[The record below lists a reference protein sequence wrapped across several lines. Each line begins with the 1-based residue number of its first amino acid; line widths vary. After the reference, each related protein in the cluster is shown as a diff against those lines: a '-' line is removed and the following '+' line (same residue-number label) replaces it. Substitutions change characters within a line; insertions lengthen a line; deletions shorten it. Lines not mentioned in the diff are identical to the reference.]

1 MTGINRRQLG
11 LGFGAA
17 ALGAALGGRG
27 AAAQGGAATP
37 AAATSGAAAAD
48 ALSFPADFLWGCA
61 TASYQIEGAVKE
73 DGRGETNWDVFSHTP
88 GKTRD
93 GGTGDVA
100 CDSYHRYKE
109 DIELLKALGVKAY
122 RFSVAWSR
130 IFPSGKGKPN
140 QKGLDYYNRLIDGL
154 LAAGIEP
161 HMTLFH
167 WDLPTGLEGGWQS
180 RDTAYAFG
188 DYAGYMAGKV
198 TDRVKHIMTVNE
210 LRCFTDLSYMTGG
223 KAPGLKLPT
232 AEVNQIRHHGVLAH
246 GLGVQA
252 IRAAARAG
260 TEVGLADNPTIF
272 VPAIETPEHIA
283 ATGKAMR
290 EENAMFL
297 TAILEGRYLE
307 SYLAA
312 QGKDAPK
319 VKAGDMKLIGSP
331 LDFVSL
337 NIYTPNFV
345 RAADTASGYEI
356 LPHLANSP
364 RMASPWLYVGPEALY
379 WGVRTVSDLW
389 KPKKIYISEN
399 GTSADDPVAQDGKVY
414 DADRVM
420 YLRNYLTHLQR
431 ATREGYPIE
440 GYFLWSLMDNFEWED
455 GYTKLFGIHHV
466 DFETLK
472 RTPKLSADWYREL
485 IRTNRLV

>member
-11 LGFGAA
+11 MGLGAA

-27 AAAQGGAATP
+27 AAAQVQGV
-37 AAATSGAAAAD
+37 AAAAAGPGAD
-48 ALSFPADFLWGCA
+48 GLSFPQGFLWGCA
-61 TASYQIEGAVKE
+61 TAAYQIEGGVKE

-88 GKTRD
+88 GKTTD

-100 CDSYHRYKE
+100 CDSYHRYAE
-109 DIELLKALGVKAY
+109 DIALLKALGVKAY

-130 IFPSGKGKPN
+130 IFPSGRGKPN

-167 WDLPTGLEGGWQS
+167 WDLPTGLKGGWQS
-180 RDTAYAFG
+180 RDTAYAFA

-198 TDRVKHIMTVNE
+198 SDRVKHIMTVNE

-223 KAPGLKLPT
+223 KAPGLKLPM
-232 AEVNQIRHHGVLAH
+232 ADVNQVRHHGVLAH

-252 IRAAARAG
+252 IRAAAKPG
-260 TEVGLADNPTIF
+260 TEVGLADNATIF
-272 VPAIETPEHIA
+272 VPVIETEEHIE
-283 ATGKAMR
+283 ATRKAMR

-297 TAILEGRYLE
+297 TAILEGRYLD

-312 QGKDAPK
+312 QGADAPK
-319 VKAGDMKLIGSP
+319 VKDGDMKAIGSA

-345 RAADTASGYEI
+345 RAADTQSGYEV

-379 WGVRTVSDLW
+379 WGVRTVNDLW

-399 GTSADDPVAQDGKVY
+399 GCSADDPVAQDGKVY

-431 ATREGYPIE
+431 AAREGLPVK

-466 DFETLK
+466 DFKTQK

-485 IRTNRLV
+485 VRTNRLV